1 MVCSK
6 LQICCSTFGVNN
18 VVDWV
23 GDHSYVLVHCP
34 HCCEAKERG
43 LYSAFSLSGSTTFMA
58 SVAVS
63 NSLEGS
69 LLVTVYSCDDCS
81 EKLAISEA
89 GILKSSRTRM
99 PPKKMMQGWRVYA
112 TLMLYV
118 VPLFESPM
126 NDDV

>member
-1 MVCSK
+1 M
-6 LQICCSTFGVNN
+6 NN

-81 EKLAISEA
+81 EKLALRAVRVCEA
-89 GILKSSRTRM
+89 CR
-99 PPKKMMQGWRVYA
+99 KKKEGRREEEKMRWKQG
-112 TLMLYV
+112 
-118 VPLFESPM
+118 
-126 NDDV
+126 